1 MHISGRVVG
10 MFLGGLLAQS
20 LACESFSLF
29 PSLLFLYFFS
39 YPLSFC
45 VSMCV
50 CARVC
55 FGRRGR
61 EVCGPASQLLFFFFP
76 NHTTSPTFPNLLAC
90 MQERVAPFWFRCL
103 VLCCAVS
110 YRTVLFCAVPFL
122 AILCERG
129 RASTLLLCHK
139 WVKWSFPPWANR
151 KFFIFLN
158 LLDILSVNVQLLRMF
173 FMQLKHWVFLL
184 LV

>member
-50 CARVC
+50 CARV
-55 FGRRGR
+55 FWPQRKRSLRASLAAPLLLLPQSHHLPHLSKPVSLHAGTRRTIL
-61 EVCGPASQLLFFFFP
+61 VSVSSA
-76 NHTTSPTFPNLLAC
+76 
-90 MQERVAPFWFRCL
+90 
-103 VLCCAVS
+103 VLCCVIS
-110 YRTVLFCAVPFL
+110 YCSVLCRAVPRYIVWKGARVHTPALSQMGEVKFP
-122 AILCERG
+122 
-129 RASTLLLCHK
+129 TL
-139 WVKWSFPPWANR
+139 S
-151 KFFIFLN
+151 
-158 LLDILSVNVQLLRMF
+158 
-173 FMQLKHWVFLL
+173 
-184 LV
+184 

>member
-110 YRTVLFCAVPFL
+110 YRTVLFCSVPCRSSL
-122 AILCERG
+122 YC
-129 RASTLLLCHK
+129 
-139 WVKWSFPPWANR
+139 VKGGARPHSCSVTNGWSEVSHPELIGSFSY
-151 KFFIFLN
+151 F
-158 LLDILSVNVQLLRMF
+158 
-173 FMQLKHWVFLL
+173 
-184 LV
+184 